1 MAYQRYYGLCRAI
14 RPHYP
19 SSQAKHTT
27 TIIIPSRIS
36 EGTPQSYQHTVLCD
50 RTATASKAYLLGPAH
65 NEHNEQ
71 KYDQIP
77 STSIGSTET
86 KKQQKQKWQKKI
98 KQEAPITKRIPLH

>member
-1 MAYQRYYGLCRAI
+1 MTYQRYYGLCRAI

-50 RTATASKAYLLGPAH
+50 RTATASTAYLLGPAH

-71 KYDQIP
+71 KYNQILHLLVQP
-77 STSIGSTET
+77 
-86 KKQQKQKWQKKI
+86 KQKATKTKMAKKI
-98 KQEAPITKRIPLH
+98 KTRGTNN